1 MADIRINSALL
12 CPTCSRQVCLSTVG
26 AGGVLYIYCTG
37 DGIDSNS
44 RTSYS
49 GIVFSGGKTVVIANS
64 GGNSAIDTEQ
74 GYKYTGGSVI
84 AIMPQ
89 RAMTSEAKRC
99 QNFASIGKSTSLS
112 LSAGAYLVARIGE
125 TTATVKLPVSISA
138 VIVVLGDNAPAV
150 STESATA
157 QTLDENGVAWQ

>member
-12 CPTCSRQVCLSTVG
+12 CTTCSRQVCLSTVG

-49 GIVFSGGKTVVIANS
+49 GIVFSGG
-64 GGNSAIDTEQ
+64 NSAIDTEQ

-89 RAMTSEAKRC
+89 RAMTSEAKHC